1 MSQAQPAFR
10 VGLGYDI
17 HPLVAGRPCVLG
29 GVNIPSPVGPDGHS
43 DADVLL
49 HAVADAILGAAG
61 LRDIGHYFPNTDV
74 SLKGLDS
81 AVILKR
87 AVAEAKAQGGWV
99 VGNVDIVII
108 GERPKVMAHVE
119 AMKAKVAGIIGI
131 SNAQVGIKATT
142 NEGMDSIGQGEA
154 LAVQAICLISRGF

>member
-17 HPLVAGRPCVLG
+17 HPLVAGRPCILG
-29 GVNIPSPVGPDGHS
+29 GVNIPSPVGPEGHS

-61 LRDIGHYFPNTDV
+61 LRDIGHYFPNTDA

-81 AVILKR
+81 AVIVKK
-87 AVAEAKAQGGWV
+87 AVAEAKAQGGWT

-119 AMKAKVAGIIGI
+119 AMKAQVAEIIGI
-131 SNAQVGIKATT
+131 SPAQVGIKATT
-142 NEGMDSIGQGEA
+142 NEGMDSIGQGRA
-154 LAVQAICLISRGF
+154 LAVQAICLISKGF

>member
-1 MSQAQPAFR
+1 MSLAQPAFR

-29 GVNIPSPVGPDGHS
+29 GVSIPSPVGPDGHS
-43 DADVLL
+43 DADVVL

-61 LRDIGHYFPNTDV
+61 LRDIGHYFPNTDP

-81 AVILKR
+81 AVIVRK
-87 AVAEAKAQGGWV
+87 AVAEAKAQGGWS

-108 GERPKVMAHVE
+108 GERPKVMAHVD
-119 AMKAKVAGIIGI
+119 AMKARVAEIIGI
-131 SNAQVGIKATT
+131 TPAQVGIKATT
-142 NEGMDSIGQGEA
+142 NEGMDAIGQGKA
-154 LAVQAICLISRGF
+154 LAVQAICLISKGF

>member
-1 MSQAQPAFR
+1 
-10 VGLGYDI
+10 
-17 HPLVAGRPCVLG
+17 LG
-29 GVNIPSPVGPDGHS
+29 GVSIPSPVGPEGHS

-61 LRDIGHYFPNTDV
+61 LRDIGHYFPNTDA

-81 AVILKR
+81 AVIVKK
-87 AVAEAKAQGGWV
+87 AVAEAKAQGGWM

-119 AMKAKVAGIIGI
+119 AMKAKVAEIIGI
-131 SNAQVGIKATT
+131 SPAQVGIKATT
-142 NEGMDSIGQGEA
+142 NEGMDSIGQGKA
-154 LAVQAICLISRGF
+154 LAVQAICLISKGF

>member
-61 LRDIGHYFPNTDV
+61 LRDIGHYFPNTDA

-81 AVILKR
+81 AVIVKK
-87 AVAEAKAQGGWV
+87 AVAEAKAQGGWM

-108 GERPKVMAHVE
+108 GERPKVMAHVD

-131 SNAQVGIKATT
+131 SPAQVGIKATT
-142 NEGMDSIGQGEA
+142 NEGMDSIGQGRA
-154 LAVQAICLISRGF
+154 LAVQAICLISKGF